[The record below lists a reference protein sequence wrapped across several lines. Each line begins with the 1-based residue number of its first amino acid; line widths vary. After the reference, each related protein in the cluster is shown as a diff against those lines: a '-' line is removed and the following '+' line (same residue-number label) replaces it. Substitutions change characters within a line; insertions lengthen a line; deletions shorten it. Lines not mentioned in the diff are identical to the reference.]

1 MPRTP
6 EPSHFRDEPGRAQ
19 QDEFDD
25 DAALRWDDIDDPSY
39 AHTGSPS
46 VGAGE
51 RDGTGDP
58 TSGDV
63 REGDARVGDA
73 AASGEH
79 PRGAVVASRVV
90 TVMGAVVF
98 AAYTLAWV
106 VGVGTLPLSG
116 PTLLLEVL
124 YQFGEFLAIIASGLW
139 FGATLVL
146 TRGRPGLRAGWFALG
161 ALVLAPWPFVF
172 GVIG

>member
-6 EPSHFRDEPGRAQ
+6 DSDRSSDARRGQPGEQ
-19 QDEFDD
+19 FDD

-39 AHTGSPS
+39 
-46 VGAGE
+46 V
-51 RDGTGDP
+51 DP
-58 TSGDV
+58 GQS
-63 REGDARVGDA
+63 DAVGDDAVFDANGSEGAPDAVGGA

-79 PRGAVVASRVV
+79 PRGALVATRLV
-90 TVMGAVVF
+90 TAVGALIF

-124 YQFGEFLAIIASGLW
+124 YQFAEFLAIIASGLW
-139 FGATLVL
+139 FGTTLVL
-146 TRGRPGLRAGWFALG
+146 TRGRPGARAGWFAAG